1 MASNELRMIKG
12 SSEKSIFVFILE
24 RKYVGTPIQF
34 RNFID
39 LTKGGI
45 GNIGILC
52 NWEKCGSFLSKE
64 GFFESSSM
72 HTVAINPIEKLRY
85 CTLAM

>member
-1 MASNELRMIKG
+1 M
-12 SSEKSIFVFILE
+12 
-24 RKYVGTPIQF
+24 GTPIQF

-52 NWEKCGSFLSKE
+52 NWEKYGSFLSKE
-64 GFFESSSM
+64 VF
-72 HTVAINPIEKLRY
+72 L
-85 CTLAM
+85 